1 MLLYYIQ
8 GSPFARMARVL
19 LREFGIPCAEKLI
32 EEFPPS
38 PAYFEVN
45 PLGQVPVIE
54 DGTNRYFPT
63 SVVLNHIVA
72 KAQASGAPTSDI
84 ARTSFREESR
94 QQDEQL
100 LVVLLAMGDLMCAT
114 QYQKW
119 AGLAV
124 VDRNRLGFDPAQR
137 NLLRVYR
144 TLDWLEQRA
153 TRGGFWPSTISVQDV
168 VLACLIL
175 WSESRGPI
183 KWRGRPKLEGI
194 VSGLEARPSFTST
207 APLPL
212 GERFLSTAADRT

>member
-1 MLLYYIQ
+1 MLLYCIQ

-19 LREFGIPCAEKLI
+19 LREYEVPCAEKLI

-38 PAYFEVN
+38 PEYFEVN

-54 DGTNRYFPT
+54 EGMNRFFPT

-72 KAQASGAPTSDI
+72 KAQVLGAPKSDI
-84 ARTSFREESR
+84 ARTLFREESR
-94 QQDEQL
+94 EQDEQL
-100 LVVLLAMGDLMCAT
+100 LVVLLAMGDMMCAA

-124 VDRNRLGFDPAQR
+124 VDRNRLGFEPAQR
-137 NLLRVYR
+137 NMLRVYR

-153 TRGGFWPSTISVQDV
+153 TRGGFWPSAISVQDV

-183 KWRGRPKLEGI
+183 QWRGRPKLEGI
-194 VSGLEARPSFTST
+194 VSRLECRPSFTST

-212 GERFLSTAADRT
+212 DPTF